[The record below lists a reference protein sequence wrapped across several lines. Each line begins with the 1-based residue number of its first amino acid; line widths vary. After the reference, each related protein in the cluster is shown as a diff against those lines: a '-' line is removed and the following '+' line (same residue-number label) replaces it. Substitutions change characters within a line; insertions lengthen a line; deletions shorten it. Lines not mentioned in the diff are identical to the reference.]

1 MNKAVK
7 ITLGV
12 VTLLAIG
19 GVAYY
24 FIRKRTKKTIG
35 KIYAIK
41 DSGKGWLKIS
51 VMSNRENYLKK
62 ALKEYDAGTIKKID
76 HTKDLNDYLKRDEF
90 PKGGKLKIKGIDDL
104 QGEYEILGRNWYDAD
119 PTKNTLVS
127 FNVKHNGDWKNMS
140 QHDTFQSPQGTG
152 NIFYKSLPTFKLVE

>member
-19 GVAYY
+19 GVAFY

-35 KIYAIK
+35 KIYSIK
-41 DSGKGWLKIS
+41 DSGKGWLKIG

-62 ALKEYDAGTIKKID
+62 ALKELENGTPIK
-76 HTKDLNDYLKRDEF
+76 HTEDFNLYLQREDF
-90 PKGGKLKIKGIDDL
+90 PKGGKIKIKGIDDL
-104 QGEYEILGRNWYDAD
+104 QGEYEILGRNWSPLD
-119 PTKNTLVS
+119 PTKNTMTS
-127 FNVKHNGDWKNMS
+127 INIKHNGDWKNMS
-140 QHDTFQSPQGTG
+140 QHDTFKSTKGTG
-152 NIFYKSLPTFKLVE
+152 NIFYKSLPTFKLVK

>member
-35 KIYAIK
+35 KIYAIQ
-41 DSGKGWLKIS
+41 DSGKGWIKIS
-51 VMSNRENYLKK
+51 VMSNRENYLKD
-62 ALKEYDAGTIKKID
+62 ALKDYDNGTKSSIE
-76 HTKDLNDYLKRDEF
+76 HSKDLNDYLKVEDF
-90 PKGGKLKIKGIDDL
+90 PKGSKIKIKGIDDL
-104 QGEYEILGRNWYDAD
+104 QGEYEIMGRNWYSLD
-119 PTKNTLVS
+119 PSKNTMTS
-127 FNVKHNGDWKNMS
+127 INIKHNGDWKNMS
-140 QHDTFQSPQGTG
+140 QHDTFQSKSGTG
-152 NIFYKSLPTFKLVE
+152 NIFYKSLPTFKLIK

>member
-19 GVAYY
+19 GVAFY

-41 DSGKGWLKIS
+41 DSGKGWLTIY
-51 VMSNRENYLKK
+51 VISNRENYLKK
-62 ALKEYDAGTIKKID
+62 ALKEYGSSSSGASIGDIIGAALDEDNQKNKK
-76 HTKDLNDYLKRDEF
+76 
-90 PKGGKLKIKGIDDL
+90 KLDNEKK
-104 QGEYEILGRNWYDAD
+104 
-119 PTKNTLVS
+119 
-127 FNVKHNGDWKNMS
+127 
-140 QHDTFQSPQGTG
+140 
-152 NIFYKSLPTFKLVE
+152 